1 MPGQIVLL
9 AVELH
14 RSNIRGKGNPVV
26 AGRSRD
32 PALHQRRDI
41 DGKKTPFAA
50 YGEVL

>member
-14 RSNIRGKGNPVV
+14 RSNIRGKGDTVI
-26 AGRSRD
+26 AGRSCD
-32 PALHQRRDI
+32 PALHQRCDI

-50 YGEVL
+50 YGEGL